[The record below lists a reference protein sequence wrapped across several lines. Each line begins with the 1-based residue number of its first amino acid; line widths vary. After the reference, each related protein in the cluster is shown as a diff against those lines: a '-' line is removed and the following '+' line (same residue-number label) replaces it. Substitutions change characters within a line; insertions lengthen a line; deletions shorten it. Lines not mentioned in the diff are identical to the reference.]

1 MEEIISDIG
10 LANRARSRLS
20 GMQTEMDLNSLTA
33 GDIVSAARQQETWAN
48 QLIDETADYL
58 GMVIANVATL
68 LDPELIILGGGIT
81 SCADLLIP
89 RILTQIEGVIQHV
102 PRLEVSSLGARATVM
117 GAISMVL
124 HLTKDYYVVRR
135 L

>member
-1 MEEIISDIG
+1 MDLSLLTAKDIISS
-10 LANRARSRLS
+10 ARRGES
-20 GMQTEMDLNSLTA
+20 
-33 GDIVSAARQQETWAN
+33 WAK

-58 GMVIANVATL
+58 AMVIANIATL
-68 LDPELIILGGGIT
+68 LDPDLIILGGGI
-81 SCADLLIP
+81 SSSADLLIP
-89 RILTQIEGVIQHV
+89 RILSRIEGVIQHV
-102 PRLEVSSLGARATVM
+102 PRLEASSLGARATVM